1 MDNLIFSLNA
11 TVPVFLTMVVG
22 WVLKQ
27 KGMLTDN
34 FCTVAEKFNFN
45 IALPALLFKDIAG
58 ISIREAFD
66 PVYTIFCAGATT
78 ICFFGAWLGARLFMK
93 EQYSVG
99 AFVQACYRSSAA
111 VLGIAFIQNIYGT
124 SGMAPMM
131 IVSSVPL
138 FNIYAVLVLV
148 LENPDNKGKGAAAI
162 KKAVIGVAKNPIIW
176 GIIVGAV
183 FSLLGWTLPN
193 ILGKTVNN
201 LASLATPLAL
211 IVVGAGFEGRKALAK
226 VKPTMIA
233 STVKLVIQPLVF
245 LPVAMWL
252 GFTGDKMI
260 ALLVMLGGSTTPSCY
275 IMAKNM
281 GGDHVLTSSVVV
293 TTTLLSAFTLT
304 AWIWVLRTVGFL

>member
-1 MDNLIFSLNA
+1 MDNLVFSLNA
-11 TVPVFLTMVVG
+11 TVPVFLTMVIG

-27 KGMLTDN
+27 KGMLTDS
-34 FCTVAEKFNFN
+34 FCSVAEKFNFTVT
-45 IALPALLFKDIAG
+45 LPALLFKDIAG
-58 ISIREAFD
+58 ISIHEAFD
-66 PVYTIFCAGATT
+66 PVYTVFCAGATT
-78 ICFFGAWLGARLFMK
+78 VCFFGAWLGARLFMK

-138 FNIYAVLVLV
+138 FNVYAVLVLV
-148 LENPDNKGKGAAAI
+148 LENPENKGKGAAAI
-162 KKAVIGVAKNPIIW
+162 KKAIIGVAKNPIIW
-176 GIIVGAV
+176 GIIIGAV
-183 FSLLGWTLPN
+183 FSLLNWSLPN
-193 ILGKTVNN
+193 ILNKTVNN
-201 LASLATPLAL
+201 LASMATPLAL

-233 STVKLVIQPLVF
+233 SAVKLIIQPLVF
-245 LPVAMWL
+245 LPIAMWL
-252 GFTGDKMI
+252 GFSGDKMI

-304 AWIWVLRTVGFL
+304 AWIWFLKSAGAL

>member
-66 PVYTIFCAGATT
+66 PIYTIFCAGATT
-78 ICFFGAWLGARLFMK
+78 VCFFGAWLGARLFMK

-148 LENPDNKGKGAAAI
+148 LENPENKGKGTAAI

-176 GIIVGAV
+176 GIIVGSV
-183 FSLLGWTLPN
+183 FSLFGWTLPN

>member
-11 TVPVFLTMVVG
+11 TIPVFLTMVIG
-22 WVLKQ
+22 WALKQ
-27 KGMLTDN
+27 KGMLTDG
-34 FCTVAEKFNFN
+34 FCTVAEKFNFTVT
-45 IALPALLFKDIAG
+45 LPALLFKDIAG

-66 PVYTIFCAGATT
+66 PVYTVFCAGATT
-78 ICFFGAWLGARLFMK
+78 VCFFGAWLGARMFMK

-148 LENPDNKGKGAAAI
+148 LENPENKGKGAAAI

-176 GIIVGAV
+176 GIIIGAA
-183 FSLLGWTLPN
+183 FSLAGWTLPN
-193 ILGKTVNN
+193 ILNKTVNN
-201 LASLATPLAL
+201 LASIATPLAL

-233 STVKLVIQPLVF
+233 SAVKLVIQPLIF
-245 LPVAMWL
+245 LPSPCGWASPA
-252 GFTGDKMI
+252 T
-260 ALLVMLGGSTTPSCY
+260 
-275 IMAKNM
+275 
-281 GGDHVLTSSVVV
+281 
-293 TTTLLSAFTLT
+293 
-304 AWIWVLRTVGFL
+304 R

>member
-11 TVPVFLTMVVG
+11 TIPVFLTMVIG
-22 WVLKQ
+22 WALKQ
-27 KGMLTDN
+27 KGMLTDG
-34 FCTVAEKFNFN
+34 FCTVAEKFNFTVT
-45 IALPALLFKDIAG
+45 LPALLFKDIAG

-66 PVYTIFCAGATT
+66 PVYTVFCAGATT
-78 ICFFGAWLGARLFMK
+78 VCFFGAWLGARMFMK

-148 LENPDNKGKGAAAI
+148 LENPENKGKGAAAI

-176 GIIVGAV
+176 GIIIGAA
-183 FSLLGWTLPN
+183 FSLAGWTLPN
-193 ILGKTVNN
+193 ILNKTVNN
-201 LASLATPLAL
+201 LASIATPLAL

-233 STVKLVIQPLVF
+233 SAVKLVIQPLIF
-245 LPVAMWL
+245 LPIAMWL
-252 GFTGDKMI
+252 GFSGDKMI

-304 AWIWVLRTVGFL
+304 AWIWFLKSAGAL